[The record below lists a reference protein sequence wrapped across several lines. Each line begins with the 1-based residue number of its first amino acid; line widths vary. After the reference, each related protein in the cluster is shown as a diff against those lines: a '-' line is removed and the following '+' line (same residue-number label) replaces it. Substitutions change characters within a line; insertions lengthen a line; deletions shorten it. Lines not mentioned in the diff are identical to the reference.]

1 MHGDMTQ
8 KGPLAGRADIPVGII
23 FSETGHLSVIEKSSI
38 DVTFF
43 AIDAINERGGIGGRC
58 IRPYLIDG
66 RSDLQ
71 TYVAG
76 IGELI
81 THHRVLCTIGGYT
94 SASRRAM
101 LPTVIAHNHLLYLPT
116 CWEGKECVQ
125 NIIYT
130 GPVANQHSAELI
142 PYMVR
147 NYGGRAYF
155 IGSDYVWPRESNA
168 VARVWLEQHGGKTI
182 SETYVPLGVTDLSIV
197 LEQIQRL
204 SPDFIFSTLVGD
216 SAVAFYRES
225 ARLGV
230 NREKTPIASLTT
242 SEAEVQAMGVD
253 AGEGHILSAPYFQS
267 LKNPANLA
275 FVEKFLSSPYGRSG
289 VTHFNMENTYLAVL
303 ALERALSICL
313 TKKDWDEIQ
322 PVDIRAA
329 SADLALDDAIS
340 PEGRVWIDR
349 NNFCMAF
356 VPKIGLCQ
364 SDGQFEILHVA
375 EQHVL
380 PNPYALYPER
390 GVCRIDG
397 LHTPDNMV
405 VPNALY

>member
-1 MHGDMTQ
+1 MGQ
-8 KGPLAGRADIPVGII
+8 KGPLAGRDDIPVGII
-23 FSETGHLSVIEKSSI
+23 FSATGHLSVIEKSSI
-38 DVTFF
+38 DVTLF
-43 AIDAINERGGIGGRC
+43 AVDAINERGGIGGRR

-66 RSDLQ
+66 RSDLR
-71 TYVAG
+71 TYAAG

-81 THHRVLCTIGGYT
+81 TRHNVLCTIGGYT

-101 LPTVIAHNHLLYLPT
+101 LPTVIARNHLLYLPT

-130 GPVANQHSAELI
+130 GPVANQHSVELI

-147 NYGGRAYF
+147 NHGPRAYF

-168 VARVWLEQHGGKTI
+168 VARVWLEQQGGKRV
-182 SETYVPLGVTDLSIV
+182 SEIYVPLGLTDLGAV
-197 LEQIQRL
+197 LEQIRHL
-204 SPDFIFSTLVGD
+204 APDFIFSTLVGD
-216 SAVAFYRES
+216 SAVAFYREF
-225 ARLGV
+225 ARAGMD
-230 NREKTPIASLTT
+230 REKMPIASLTT
-242 SEAEVQAMGVD
+242 SEGEVQAMGVD

-267 LKNPANLA
+267 LTTPSNPA
-275 FVEKFLSSPYGRSG
+275 FVERFLSSPYGGSG

-303 ALERALSICL
+303 ALERALTICL
-313 TKKDWDEIQ
+313 STKDWDEIL
-322 PVDIRAA
+322 PADIRAA
-329 SADLALDDAIS
+329 SAGLILDDTVS

-356 VPKIGLCQ
+356 VPKIGLCRN
-364 SDGQFEILHVA
+364 DGQFEILHVA
-375 EQHVL
+375 EKYVL
-380 PNPYALYPER
+380 PDPYALYPER
-390 GVCRIDG
+390 GVCRMEG